1 MTVFDASVKLYS
13 WFSEN
18 DHFCLSDTKIVFGD
32 SSVDTKASAKC
43 ALKKLEELGVI
54 HYAQVESDEY
64 WVLAKNMN
72 DVNQDVSL
80 DGQTCLSV
88 SKIINTYREVL
99 GVKEEKCDPSSIKS
113 KDITNLVLI
122 CFHLLDNQDEQ

>member
-43 ALKKLEELGVI
+43 ALKKLE
-54 HYAQVESDEY
+54 
-64 WVLAKNMN
+64 
-72 DVNQDVSL
+72 DVSL

>member
-32 SSVDTKASAKC
+32 SSTDTKASAKC

-80 DGQTCLSV
+80 DGQLCLSI
-88 SKIINTYREVL
+88 SKIINST
-99 GVKEEKCDPSSIKS
+99 
-113 KDITNLVLI
+113 
-122 CFHLLDNQDEQ
+122 